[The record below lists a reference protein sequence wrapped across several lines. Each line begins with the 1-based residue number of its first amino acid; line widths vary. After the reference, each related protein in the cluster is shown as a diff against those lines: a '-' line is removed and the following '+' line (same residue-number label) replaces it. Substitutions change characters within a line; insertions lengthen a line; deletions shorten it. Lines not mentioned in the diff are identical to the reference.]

1 MAYTEKDAHR
11 LAQAHGGRVEK
22 YRKAGQKIDFRCHLG
37 HRFALTFNQILN
49 HDRWCPH
56 CHAMPNNVF
65 AAEPQSGLQKEEQ
78 LLIYTDGSV
87 RDGIGST
94 WAFAVFRGRQ
104 EIYHDYGTCGV
115 LHVGN
120 VLVAEI
126 HAVLMAVRWLAQSP
140 YEKAVICHDAEAV
153 GTRPR
158 IPPPPAKDKTGRADT
173 QAEPPKATENQRVWR
188 NYWKIIAP
196 FLRGQ
201 RITFRKVKGHGNDWH
216 NALVDGYCNLAYD
229 SLYKLGKVERQR
241 RIDSAAAK
249 RRINGWKRR
258 HTSLKLRVK
267 RYRHHYILRIKTA
280 ARHLGSLLLQYG
292 NS

>member
-1 MAYTEKDAHR
+1 MAYTEKDAR
-11 LAQAHGGRVEK
+11 LIAQAHGGRVEK
-22 YRKAGQKIDFRCHLG
+22 YRKAGQKIDFRCHVG

-49 HDRWCPH
+49 HDRWCPY
-56 CHAMPNNVF
+56 CHAMPNNAL
-65 AAEPQSGLQKEEQ
+65 AAELPSEPTEEP

-94 WAFAVFRGRQ
+94 WAFAVFAGRQ
-104 EIYHDYGTCGV
+104 EIHHAYGTCGV
-115 LHVGN
+115 VHVGN

-126 HAVLMAVRWLAQSP
+126 HAVLMAVRWLAKSP
-140 YEKAVICHDAEAV
+140 YKKAVICHDAEAV

-158 IPPPPAKDKTGRADT
+158 IPPPLPKDRKGSQATV
-173 QAEPPKATENQRVWR
+173 AEPPKATENQRVWR

-201 RITFRKVKGHGNDWH
+201 RITFRKVKGHGNDWR

-229 SLYKLGKVERQR
+229 GLYKLGRVERQR

-249 RRINGWKRR
+249 RRRTWWKRR
-258 HTSLKLRVK
+258 HASLKLRVK
-267 RYRHHYILRIKTA
+267 RYRHHYVRRIKTA